1 MELKRQS
8 IKGAVWTFVDI
19 LSNKGAYFFA
29 TIILA
34 KILGPKEF
42 GLIGMITL
50 FVTLGNVLVD
60 SGMST
65 SLLRKSDVS
74 QIDYDTVFMS
84 SVVISILTY
93 VIFFFSAPFVADFYH
108 EPSLT
113 QVLRCYCLG
122 FVINSFRS
130 IHIIKLMKE
139 MNFKVITIL
148 NLPGNIIS
156 LTLAICLG
164 YFGFGVW
171 SLIFLF
177 LSNQIIS
184 TILFWFYIRWT
195 PSLKFDLSNFKD
207 HFNFGYKL
215 ILSAQLNVLF
225 DNLYNIIIGKF
236 YNVNLLGYYE
246 RAFSF
251 NFYPVS
257 VLSSLIQKVSL
268 PSLTSI
274 KGDKVRLQNAYKNIM
289 QVAFL
294 ISSSGLA
301 FFSLF
306 AYELIDLILGEK
318 WLPMVSFFQ
327 ILSIS
332 FIFYPIHSLNINIL
346 SVFGRSDLFLKL
358 EIIKKIIF
366 IFIILISLKFGIMG
380 LIWSN
385 VVNSLIALLINTY
398 YSGKFLNYK
407 TKHQIIDLLP
417 TLGVVIVTLF
427 ILYYLKWATISLNS
441 ILQIISCF
449 IIGFIVLI
457 SASEFIGLA
466 PYKYIKNLILFRLK

>member
-8 IKGAVWTFVDI
+8 INGAVWTFVDI

-84 SVVISILTY
+84 SVIISILIY
-93 VIFFFSAPFVADFYH
+93 VIFFISAPFVASFYH

-113 QVLRCYCLG
+113 QVLRYYCLG
-122 FVINSFRS
+122 FVFNSFRS

-139 MNFKVITIL
+139 MNFKKITIL
-148 NLPGNIIS
+148 NLPGSIIS

-184 TILFWFYIRWT
+184 TILFLVYVRWS
-195 PSLKFDLSNFKD
+195 PSLKFDLSNFKY

-236 YNVNLLGYYE
+236 YNIKQLGYYE

-274 KGDKVRLQNAYKNIM
+274 KEDKVRLQNAYKNIM

-358 EIIKKIIF
+358 EIIKKTTF
-366 IFIILISLKFGIMG
+366 FFVILISIKFGILG

-407 TKHQIIDLLP
+407 TKYQIIDLLP

-427 ILYYLKWATISLNS
+427 VLYFLKCALISLNS
-441 ILQIISCF
+441 ILQIMSCF
-449 IIGFIVLI
+449 VTGLVVLI
-457 SASEFIGLA
+457 FSSEFIGLA
-466 PYKYIKNLILFRLK
+466 PYRYIKNLILFRLK

>member
-8 IKGAVWTFVDI
+8 IKGAVWTLVDI

-34 KILGPKEF
+34 KILGPNEF

-65 SLLRKSDVS
+65 SLLRKIDVS
-74 QIDYDTVFMS
+74 QIDYDTVFVS
-84 SVVISILTY
+84 SVMISILIY
-93 VIFFFSAPFVADFYH
+93 VIFFFSAPFVADFYN
-108 EPSLT
+108 EPTLT
-113 QVLRCYCLG
+113 LVLRYYCLG

-139 MNFKVITIL
+139 MNFKLTTIL
-148 NLPGNIIS
+148 NFPGNIIS
-156 LTLAICLG
+156 FILAICLG

-171 SLIFLF
+171 SLVFLF

-184 TILFWFYIRWT
+184 TILFWVYIRWS
-195 PSLKFDLSNFKD
+195 PSLKFDLSNFKY

-236 YNVNLLGYYE
+236 YNVNLLGFYE

-257 VLSSLIQKVSL
+257 VLSTLIQKVSL
-268 PSLTSI
+268 PSLTLI

-306 AYELIDLILGEK
+306 AYELIDTILGEK
-318 WLPMVSFFQ
+318 WLPMVPFFQ

-358 EIIKKIIF
+358 EIVKKTTF
-366 IFIILISLKFGIMG
+366 FFVILISLKFGILG

-385 VVNSLIALLINTY
+385 VVNSIISLLINTY
-398 YSGKFLNYK
+398 YSGKFLNYN

-417 TLGVVIVTLF
+417 ILGVVLFTLLS
-427 ILYYLKWATISLNS
+427 LYFLKWATISLNS
-441 ILQIISCF
+441 ILQIIICF
-449 IIGFIVLI
+449 IFGFIVLI
-457 SASEFIGLA
+457 SSSELIGLT
-466 PYKYIKNLILFRLK
+466 PYKFIKNLILSRLK